1 MEHPLPLVQ
10 NVLNRMKRA
19 HESGRGVRISA
30 VELSEMSCSIFGEI
44 WEQDDPRHLTSRSS
58 RAAEACTCKDGGLF
72 DFGNSNICIN
82 CGGTVPPP
90 A

>member
-1 MEHPLPLVQ
+1 MDQ
-10 NVLNRMKRA
+10 
-19 HESGRGVRISA
+19 
-30 VELSEMSCSIFGEI
+30 ELSSLLNELSKEIFHEENFHAAPSAKRI
-44 WEQDDPRHLTSRSS
+44 KTAMAAVNKYVNRNLTSNSS
-58 RAAEACTCKDGGLF
+58 RAADVCTCEDGGLF